1 MHYNEGVIAQMLAN
15 LCGVALHRQS
25 FLTIAFHGRQATM
38 VTVLRHNTAPH
49 ARPARCLQTRCS
61 LTYYSRLSPSLPTL
75 IARPHPPPLRSEFPR
90 LVLWSLPMTSA
101 PLPYRCSLQH
111 AKTGALP
118 TPSQIELPLCLL
130 FSHLPALICFRCQA
144 ISRTFARGCDR
155 SPCRRHGVSCRK
167 ALPPAARPKRE
178 RSSEIPQTVPGE
190 PF

>member
-1 MHYNEGVIAQMLAN
+1 MRQTHKWPKSGSRVSPIGTSSIGWTPRRSLA
-15 LCGVALHRQS
+15 H
-25 FLTIAFHGRQATM
+25 
-38 VTVLRHNTAPH
+38 
-49 ARPARCLQTRCS
+49 PARWCDLS
-61 LTYYSRLSPSLPTL
+61 LPSLSTL

-111 AKTGALP
+111 AKTGALT

>member
-1 MHYNEGVIAQMLAN
+1 MLDPRGACK
-15 LCGVALHRQS
+15 LADHLLITPVSH
-25 FLTIAFHGRQATM
+25 I
-38 VTVLRHNTAPH
+38 
-49 ARPARCLQTRCS
+49 
-61 LTYYSRLSPSLPTL
+61 LSTL

-101 PLPYRCSLQH
+101 PLPCRCSLQH
-111 AKTGALP
+111 AKTGAL
-118 TPSQIELPLCLL
+118 TTLSQIGLPLCLL

-167 ALPPAARPKRE
+167 ALPPARPTKSRVHLEKRE
-178 RSSEIPQTVPGE
+178 RSSETPQPLPGE